1 MHQTLHT
8 RSRLTL
14 GFVLSLS
21 WTLASCGG
29 GDAPADIAPE
39 NASTPAAESN
49 APASAG
55 MSPTGTPTLRL
66 IASGESG
73 TFAGAP
79 SCMTSLLVENLSDK
93 PLVVFSAPFLPTD
106 SESGAE
112 LERVGVQDV
121 GARDLPLAPGATTSQ
136 PWKINV
142 TGATCERVMYA
153 MGDAMCALDGA
164 PCGPIAVEQTG
175 LAGMMP
181 VTQKAR

>member
-1 MHQTLHT
+1 MYTV
-8 RSRLTL
+8 RVDSRVVT
-14 GFVLSLS
+14 G
-21 WTLASCGG
+21 LAITFACALAACGG
-29 GDAPADIAPE
+29 GDAPADATAE

-49 APASAG
+49 PPASAG
-55 MSPTGTPTLRL
+55 MAPTGTATLRL

-93 PLVVFSAPFLPTD
+93 PLVVFSAPFTPTD
-106 SESGAE
+106 SETGNA

-153 MGDAMCALDGA
+153 MGEAMCALEGA